1 MADEM
6 TRRDAGR
13 ILGDYRSPHSFFA
26 TGSRTILCKGAA
38 AHVHADDAVTLA
50 ERALVALG
58 SRGAPLAVGAFP
70 FHGFGGP
77 AGAAL
82 TVPETVEVGGA
93 LARGGPPVSVLP
105 SPLRVCSLP
114 AREEH
119 RAAVTALTDR
129 IASTGLR
136 KAVLARA
143 LDLDFAE
150 PVPAELI
157 LRNLVRGNPGGYTF
171 AVGGETTLL
180 GASPELLLSREGRKV
195 RSHPLAGSARRSNDP
210 VEDKA
215 NAAGLVASAKNRAEH
230 AMVTDAVAAALR
242 PFCRTLAVPSRPEL
256 VATPTMWHLGTPIEG
271 VLRDPGV
278 TSLQLAAA
286 LHPTPAVCGT
296 PTDLAREVIGELEP
310 FERGRYAGMVG
321 WMDVD
326 GDGEW
331 AVTIR
336 CAELTGSAMRLY
348 AGGGIVAG
356 SDPVTELDET
366 SAKFQTLLRAM
377 GLELTP

>member
-6 TRRDAGR
+6 TRRDAST
-13 ILGDYRSPHSFFA
+13 ILGDYRPPRSFFA
-26 TGSRTILCKGAA
+26 TESRTILCEGTA
-38 AHVHADDAVTLA
+38 AHVHADNAVSLA
-50 ERALVALG
+50 ERALAALD
-58 SRGAPLAVGAFP
+58 SQGAPLVVGAFP
-70 FHGFGGP
+70 FHDKV
-77 AGAAL
+77 GAAL
-82 TVPETVEVGGA
+82 TIPETVEVGGG
-93 LARGGPPVSVLP
+93 LPRSGARGPQPPLVPP
-105 SPLRVCSLP
+105 SRVRSLP
-114 AREEH
+114 GRAEH
-119 RAAVTALTDR
+119 RAAVSALTDR
-129 IASTGLR
+129 IAATGLR

-143 LDLDFAE
+143 LDLEFAE

-171 AVGGETTLL
+171 AVGDEPTLL

-195 RSHPLAGSARRSNDP
+195 RSHPLAGSARRCADP
-210 VEDKA
+210 AEDKA
-215 NAAGLVASAKNRAEH
+215 NAAALVASAKDRAEH

-242 PFCRTLAVPSRPEL
+242 PFCETLAVPPRPEL

-310 FERGRYAGMVG
+310 FDRGHYAGMVG

-336 CAELTGSAMRLY
+336 CAELAGSAMRLY